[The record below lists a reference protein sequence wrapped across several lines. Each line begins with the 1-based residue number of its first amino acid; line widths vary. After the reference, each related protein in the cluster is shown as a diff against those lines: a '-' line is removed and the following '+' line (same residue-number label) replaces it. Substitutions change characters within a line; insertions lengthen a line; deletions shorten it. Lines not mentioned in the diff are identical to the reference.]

1 MNGCPVVCDLQA
13 FSQMFWHIPCEVYYT
28 YKKDCKNHTLLLHDL
43 QAFFVFLQ
51 HSLWDKN
58 FHFIDALNSN

>member
-13 FSQMFWHIPCEVYYT
+13 FCLKCSATYRVRYIIHI
-28 YKKDCKNHTLLLHDL
+28 KKTVNHTLLLHDL

-58 FHFIDALNSN
+58 FHFIDASKSN